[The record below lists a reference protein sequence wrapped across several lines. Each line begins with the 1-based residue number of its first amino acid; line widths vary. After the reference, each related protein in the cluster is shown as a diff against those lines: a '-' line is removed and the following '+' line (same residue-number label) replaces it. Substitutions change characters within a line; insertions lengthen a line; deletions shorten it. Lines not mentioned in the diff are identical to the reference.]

1 MQPVPAAHSGYTQ
14 NLAGPVPAE
23 PNTSAFVSDIAN
35 AINSEKEDTA
45 QYAAA
50 AARLTASLAED
61 AGATR
66 TRARIPTAADVKK
79 AAARLT
85 GPAADE
91 GDDNTVSPFDTA
103 EIPVPHS
110 REYERA

>member
-1 MQPVPAAHSGYTQ
+1 MPPA
-14 NLAGPVPAE
+14 PA
-23 PNTSAFVSDIAN
+23 PAFHGSRR
-35 AINSEKEDTA
+35 E
-45 QYAAA
+45 
-50 AARLTASLAED
+50 
-61 AGATR
+61 
-66 TRARIPTAADVKK
+66 K

-110 REYERA
+110 REYERAEDAPPCAPSWQNA